1 MAQEVC
7 TSPNIGSNVQLQ
19 FSDNSP
25 NIDRRYYLNIAE
37 PAHCSGFISRVN
49 YCYYGPSRY
58 SSNLAWGAGV
68 ALYRL
73 QADGSYGRVSA
84 AITLSKLLPSNQ
96 CLPNARTDL
105 LLNFN
110 CDTYVLNSFVRVQKG
125 DVFGAFVFQD
135 RQFRTIPISIGG
147 LDLVG
152 DSSCGYQMLT
162 RSVDTLRIDSISTDR
177 GIQGLQMFETLTG
190 LSLDTEKR
198 VLHVFADI
206 SKFSIL

>member
-1 MAQEVC
+1 MK
-7 TSPNIGSNVQLQ
+7 
-19 FSDNSP
+19 
-25 NIDRRYYLNIAE
+25 
-37 PAHCSGFISRVN
+37 

-58 SSNLAWGAGV
+58 SSNLFWVAGV
-68 ALYRL
+68 ALYHS

-84 AITLSKLLPSNQ
+84 AITLSKHLPSNQ
-96 CLPNARTDL
+96 RLPNSRTDL

-110 CDTYVLNSFVRVQKG
+110 CDTYVLNSFVRVQRG
-125 DVFGAFVFQD
+125 DVFGAVVFQD
-135 RQFRTIPISIGG
+135 RQFPTTFSIRSIGG
-147 LDLVG
+147 LDLIG

-162 RSVDTLRIDSISTDR
+162 RSADTLRISSISTDR
-177 GIQGLQMFETLTG
+177 GIQSLHVQMLDTLTG

>member
-7 TSPNIGSNVQLQ
+7 TSPSIGSNIQAQ
-19 FSDNSP
+19 FSDNSS
-25 NIDRRYYLNIAE
+25 NIDGRYYLNIAE
-37 PAHCSGFISRVN
+37 PAHCSGIISRVN
-49 YCYYGPSRY
+49 YCYYGPSQY
-58 SSNLAWGAGV
+58 SNNLAWGAGV

-73 QADGSYGRVSA
+73 QADGGYRRVSA
-84 AITLSKLLPSNQ
+84 AMTLSKLLPSNQ
-96 CLPNARTDL
+96 RLPNARTDL

-110 CDTYVLNSFVRVQKG
+110 CDTYVLNSFVRMQKG

-135 RQFRTIPISIGG
+135 RQLFRTIPISIGG

-152 DSSCGYQMLT
+152 ESTCGYQMLK

-177 GIQGLQMFETLTG
+177 GIQGLQMLETLTG

-206 SKFSIL
+206 SKFN